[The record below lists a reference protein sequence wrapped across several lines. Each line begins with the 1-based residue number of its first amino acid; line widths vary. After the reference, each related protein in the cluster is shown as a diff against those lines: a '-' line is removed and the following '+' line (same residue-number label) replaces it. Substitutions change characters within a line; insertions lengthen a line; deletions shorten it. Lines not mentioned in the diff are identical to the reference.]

1 MLRYI
6 IKHNLSNSCSFRG
19 VISLSDAVWQGELTE
34 IFRKVLESVHNGV
47 IVIDIEGTIVFLNPA
62 AERIFNCQAGKFLGQ
77 HIYSL
82 VPNSRLFTVA
92 QSGVPLLSDKEK
104 LGDKILIS
112 NRTPIVWRQ
121 KIIGA
126 VSVFQDITDLE
137 SVSEELHTTQK
148 LKATLE
154 AVVENPHEGLV
165 VVDEHCHVVMMN
177 KFYLE
182 VVGLSLEKVIGKH
195 ILEITPNSQLPET
208 VQTGNPQ
215 FAEVWKVRDREF
227 IMMRVPIK
235 KEGKIIGGIGKTLF
249 KDMEVARVFAKRLN
263 QLENDL
269 EYYKEEFRK
278 IHVSDYTFDDII
290 GVSGSLTRAKNLAA
304 RAAQSSSTVLITG
317 ESGTG
322 KEIFASAIHNSGRRR
337 RGPFIKINCAAVPE
351 HLLESE
357 LFGYSDGAFTGA
369 RKGGKPGK
377 FELANKGTIFLDEAG
392 DMSLAMQ
399 VKLLRVLQDME
410 VERIGGTQP
419 IKVDVRVIAATNR
432 DLEQLVKQ
440 NKFRLDLFYRINVIS
455 LDLSPLRERP
465 EDIEPLANQLIAKL
479 NKDLGTKI
487 KGISL
492 EAMKV
497 LQSYNWQG
505 NVRELGNILERI
517 FNLCTEDYIDLKHL
531 PAQLMQGTSFRD
543 YGDGPFTLKQGLIQA
558 EKDMILNALHVAN
571 GNKMQ
576 AARALGI
583 HRSVLYRK
591 LAQYNLPEYG

>member
-1 MLRYI
+1 M
-6 IKHNLSNSCSFRG
+6 G
-19 VISLSDAVWQGELTE
+19 DAVWQGEFTE
-34 IFRKVLESVHNGV
+34 IFREVLESVHNGV
-47 IVIDIEGTIVFLNPA
+47 IVIDIEGTIMFLNPA
-62 AERIFNCQAGKFLGQ
+62 AERIFNCQAEKLLGQ

-82 VPNSRLFTVA
+82 VPNSALFAVA
-92 QSGVPLLSDKEK
+92 KSGVPLLSDKEK

-137 SVSEELHTTQK
+137 NVCEELHTTQK

-177 KFYLE
+177 QFYLD
-182 VVGLSLEKVIGKH
+182 VVGRSLEEVIGKH
-195 ILEITPNSQLPET
+195 ILEITPGSQLPET
-208 VQTGNPQ
+208 VRTGNPQ
-215 FAEVWKVRDREF
+215 FAELWKVRDREF

-235 KEGKIIGGIGKTLF
+235 NNGKIIGAIGKTLF
-249 KDMEVARVFAKRLN
+249 KDMVIAKVFAKKLI

-269 EYYKEEFRK
+269 DYYKEEFRK

-290 GVSGSLTRAKNLAA
+290 GVSASLTKAKNLAA

-322 KEIFASAIHNSGRRR
+322 KEIFANAIHNSGPRRK
-337 RGPFIKINCAAVPE
+337 GPFIKINCAAVPE
-351 HLLESE
+351 QLLESE
-357 LFGYSDGAFTGA
+357 FFGYNEGAFTGA

-377 FELANKGTIFLDEAG
+377 FELANRGTIFLDEAS
-392 DMSLAMQ
+392 DMSLSMQ
-399 VKLLRVLQDME
+399 AKLLRVIQDRE

-419 IKVDVRVIAATNR
+419 IRVDVRIIAASNR
-432 DLEQLVKQ
+432 DLQQLVKE

-455 LDLSPLRERP
+455 LELPPLRERS
-465 EDIEPLANQLIAKL
+465 DDTEPLANQLIAKL
-479 NKDLGTKI
+479 NRDLRKQI
-487 KGISL
+487 KGISPQ
-492 EAMKV
+492 AMEV
-497 LQSYNWQG
+497 LKSYNWPG

-517 FNLCTEDYIDLKHL
+517 INFCTDDYINLEHL
-531 PAQLMQGTSFRD
+531 PAQLMREKGLKN
-543 YGDGPFTLKQGLIQA
+543 YGDGPYTLRQGLIEA
-558 EKDMILNALHVAN
+558 EKNIILNALHVAK

-591 LAQYNLPEYG
+591 LAQYNLPE

>member
-1 MLRYI
+1 MGD
-6 IKHNLSNSCSFRG
+6 S
-19 VISLSDAVWQGELTE
+19 VWQGELTE

-47 IVIDIEGTIVFLNPA
+47 IVIDAEGGIVFLNPA
-62 AERIFNCQAGKFLGQ
+62 AERIFNCRAEEFLGQ
-77 HIYSL
+77 HIFRL
-82 VPNSRLFTVA
+82 VPNSALFTVA

-112 NRTPIVWRQ
+112 NRTPIVWRD
-121 KIIGA
+121 KVIGA
-126 VSVFQDITDLE
+126 VSVFQDVTDLE

-177 KFYLE
+177 QFYLD
-182 VVGLSLEKVIGKH
+182 VVGFSLEEVIGKH
-195 ILEITPNSQLPET
+195 ILEITPHSQLPET

-215 FAEVWKVRDREF
+215 FAELWKVGEREF

-235 KEGKIIGGIGKTLF
+235 KDGKIIGAIGKTLF
-249 KDMEVARVFAKRLN
+249 KDMAIARVFAKKMI

-278 IHVSDYTFDDII
+278 IHVSDYTFDDIV
-290 GVSGSLTRAKNLAA
+290 GTSAALMKAKNLAV

-322 KEIFASAIHNSGRRR
+322 KEIFASSIHNSGPRRK
-337 RGPFIKINCAAVPE
+337 GPFIKINCAAVPE
-351 HLLESE
+351 QLLESE

-377 FELANKGTIFLDEAG
+377 FELANKGTILLDEAS

-399 VKLLRVLQDME
+399 AKLLRVIQDKE
-410 VERIGGTQP
+410 VERVGGTQP
-419 IKVDVRVIAATNR
+419 VPVDVRIIAASNR
-432 DLEQLVKQ
+432 DLQQLVKEK
-440 NKFRLDLFYRINVIS
+440 KFRSDLFYRLNVIS
-455 LDLSPLRERP
+455 LELPPLRERSDDV
-465 EDIEPLANQLIAKL
+465 ELLANHLIAKL
-479 NKDLGTKI
+479 NRELGTGVQ
-487 KGISL
+487 GISP
-492 EAMKV
+492 EAMGV
-497 LQSYNWQG
+497 LKAYHWPG
-505 NVRELGNILERI
+505 NVRELGNVLERML
-517 FNLCTEDYIDLKHL
+517 NLCTDDSIDLRDL
-531 PAQLMQGTSFRD
+531 PAHLLRGAGLPNREECSS
-543 YGDGPFTLKQGLIQA
+543 TLKECLYEA
-558 EKDMILNALHVAN
+558 EKNMILNALYATK

-591 LAQYNLPEYG
+591 LAQYNLPEFD